1 MSTPSEF
8 FTISRVRD
16 LTGLSMVTL
25 TWIESELGDV
35 LQVRRTTGGNR
46 LFTPADVEHLKNIK
60 RLMDE
65 EGRSMAEAKALLFP
79 DRFAASA
86 PAAPAPTQSLAPAP
100 AQSLAHAPTPARM
113 PEPAPARMAE
123 PTPARVTAPPPSAE
137 PAPPPPRMTAP
148 APAMQ
153 PAVPPDDAMLAPIQS
168 PATTLP
174 PKAEQSDAPRT
185 TDTVPGTPLDRYLAP
200 EPTAPASF
208 DSEVEL
214 ASIPLANEA
223 GRPEPEFEREF
234 EPDSDREP
242 EASTA
247 ARSEGAGSDAIDVL
261 LETAE
266 GLVREN
272 RKLRQSIDQLGA
284 RCVRL
289 EDALEHMARR
299 GGRSWNPFRRD

>member
-79 DRFAASA
+79 DRFATSA
-86 PAAPAPTQSLAPAP
+86 PAAPAPVQSLAPAP
-100 AQSLAHAPTPARM
+100 TPSRMPEPTPARM
-113 PEPAPARMAE
+113 TE

-137 PAPPPPRMTAP
+137 PAPPPPRITAP
-148 APAMQ
+148 APAME
-153 PAVPPDDAMLAPIQS
+153 PAVTPDDAMLAPTQS
-168 PATTLP
+168 PAITLP
-174 PKAEQSDAPRT
+174 PKAEESDAPRHT
-185 TDTVPGTPLDRYLAP
+185 ET
-200 EPTAPASF
+200 EPASF
-208 DSEVEL
+208 DSEFASFDSEAEL

-223 GRPEPEFEREF
+223 GRPEPEFEKEF
-234 EPDSDREP
+234 EPEPDREP
-242 EASTA
+242 EASTP
-247 ARSEGAGSDAIDVL
+247 AGSDAIDVL

-289 EDALEHMARR
+289 EDALEHMAKR